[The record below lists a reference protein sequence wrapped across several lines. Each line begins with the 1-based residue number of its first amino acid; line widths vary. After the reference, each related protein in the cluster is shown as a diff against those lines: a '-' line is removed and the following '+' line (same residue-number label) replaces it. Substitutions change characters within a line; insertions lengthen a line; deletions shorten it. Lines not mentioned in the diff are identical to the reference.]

1 MMILMTVISDDG
13 AGYGVV
19 GDGGGGGD
27 DDDNG
32 DSDDDDEDDDEDDD
46 DDDDDAG
53 YGGHC
58 ELLVGVHPELPSDGW
73 WWLY

>member
-1 MMILMTVISDDG
+1 MMILRTVISDDG

-46 DDDDDAG
+46 DDDDAG